1 MHGAY
6 VDHQSHMILVSEP
19 DADNTHE
26 VLTETTRLVT
36 LCHRS
41 LVQMDEEQ
49 GVFNGV
55 DTIQWSDGARWT
67 RLKVTE
73 PQYRFLTRRPY
84 VPLTFLVFDLI
95 CSVVRRLYKCVV

>member
-1 MHGAY
+1 
-6 VDHQSHMILVSEP
+6 
-19 DADNTHE
+19 